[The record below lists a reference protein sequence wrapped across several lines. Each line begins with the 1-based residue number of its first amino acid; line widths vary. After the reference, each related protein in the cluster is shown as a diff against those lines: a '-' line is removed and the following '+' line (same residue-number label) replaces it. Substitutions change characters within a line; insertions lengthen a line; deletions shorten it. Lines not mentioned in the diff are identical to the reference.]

1 VAVHLSHELRGT
13 ALIVRVGGEIDHA
26 VAEEVRDYLDTWL
39 RRSGARH
46 LVLNLSDLEF
56 MDSSGL
62 GVILGRY
69 RRLAPDGG
77 RIVVCGVNSTVHRMF
92 ELSGLYRIVSA
103 AADED
108 AALAELGV
116 A

>member
-13 ALIVRVGGEIDHA
+13 VLIVRLGGEFDHA
-26 VAEEVRDYLDTWL
+26 VTEEVRDYLDVWL

-46 LVLNLSDLEF
+46 LVLNLSTLEF

-69 RRLAPDGG
+69 RRLAPEGG
-77 RIVVCGVNSTVHRMF
+77 RIVVCGVNPTVHRMF
-92 ELSGLYRIVSA
+92 ELSGLYRIISSA
-103 AADED
+103 RDED